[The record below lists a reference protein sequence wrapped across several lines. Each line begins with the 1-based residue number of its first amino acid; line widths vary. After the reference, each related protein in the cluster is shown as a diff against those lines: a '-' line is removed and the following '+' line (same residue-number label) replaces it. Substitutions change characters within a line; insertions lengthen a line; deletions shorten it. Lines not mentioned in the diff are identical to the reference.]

1 LSLYGPEKALEERTI
16 VMRMM
21 IVIQFDPQQF
31 EAMSALIPKEQEH
44 VRGLMSQG
52 AIEAIYVSAD
62 RTSVWLIMKGE
73 SKEQLEQELSTFPLY
88 PYMQA
93 QFVLLI

>member
-1 LSLYGPEKALEERTI
+1 
-16 VMRMM
+16 MRMM
-21 IVIQFDPQQF
+21 IVIQFDPQHF

-52 AIEAIYVSAD
+52 VIEAIYVSTD
-62 RTSVWLIMKGE
+62 RTLVWLIMKGE

-88 PYMQA
+88 HYMQA
-93 QFVLLI
+93 QFVPLL